1 MIPKDKFKKYDK
13 ISNGIIVGIIST
25 VIGFFMNYFFNSYLL
40 TSLYQK
46 WDLYGNVD
54 FNILSDMMT
63 LALLVPMLIFY
74 ISFFRKDY
82 QQFSRGL
89 LLMILPLVI
98 FIIAVSI

>member
-1 MIPKDKFKKYDK
+1 MQKQDWFKKYDK
-13 ISNGIIVGIIST
+13 ISFGIITALIST
-25 VIGFFMNYFFNSYLL
+25 LIGFFMNYFFNSYLL
-40 TSLYQK
+40 TSLFQK
-46 WDLYGNVD
+46 WDLYGEID

-74 ISFFRKDY
+74 ITFFRKDY